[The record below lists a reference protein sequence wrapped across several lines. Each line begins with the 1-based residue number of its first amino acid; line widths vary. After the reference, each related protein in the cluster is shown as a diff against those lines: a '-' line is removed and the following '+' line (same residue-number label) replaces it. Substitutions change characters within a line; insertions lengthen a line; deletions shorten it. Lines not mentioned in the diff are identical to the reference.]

1 MSALIKEQIEEAKIG
16 ANLLVDIYG
25 SGHGSVFF
33 TDNDHKQY
41 DIGALM
47 KTLLYALTAAEKER
61 DKGKA
66 WIAEAVGVLNNEAKY
81 LRAVIDVVIKN
92 GEGEFEYC
100 IRRKLRLARLESL
113 LAKARGE

>member
-1 MSALIKEQIEEAKIG
+1 MSATKEQIEEAKKY
-16 ANLLVDIYG
+16 LTSLHFD
-25 SGHGSVFF
+25 
-33 TDNDHKQY
+33 TDKPGKA
-41 DIGALM
+41 I
-47 KTLLYALTAAEKER
+47 KTLVYALTAAEKER

-81 LRAVIDVVIKN
+81 LRAVIDVAIKN

-113 LAKARGE
+113 LARARG

>member
-1 MSALIKEQIEEAKIG
+1 MSATKEQIENVVEG
-16 ANLLVDIYG
+16 ARFRLKTWPLDATRQDVVLD
-25 SGHGSVFF
+25 VL
-33 TDNDHKQY
+33 Y
-41 DIGALM
+41 D
-47 KTLLYALTAAEKER
+47 ALTAAEKER

-81 LRAVIDVVIKN
+81 LRAVIDVAIKN

-113 LAKARGE
+113 LARARGE